1 MSHYTHLT
9 TKEREMIYLL
19 WNQGSSRH
27 YIAKAT
33 GRNVSTISREL
44 QRNRNKGGSYS
55 PSEAEN
61 KYRVRRKA
69 CCRKKKLVN
78 PETRALV
85 QELFLRHQWSPEQIA
100 NRLRYEQNKIQIS
113 FPTIYRGLYAGML
126 EEHKLS
132 HGARGVARKLRHR
145 GKTRHRKGRVE
156 TRGKIK
162 ISNRIEDR
170 PEEANNRSC
179 IGHWEAD
186 TVAGKTGS
194 SCLITLTDRCSRF
207 LLTKRI
213 PKKTSKYVRDGMIEL
228 LQDIPSIKLKSI
240 TPDRGMEFTLHAEIT
255 AALDGIPFFFPRPHA
270 PWERGTN
277 ENTNGL
283 IREYCPKSVDMDSFD
298 AAYFIAF
305 TNEINLRPR
314 KCLGWKSPYEVF
326 FHSPLHLT

>member
-9 TKEREMIYLL
+9 TQEREIIYLF
-19 WNQGSSRH
+19 WNQGESLHS
-27 YIAKAT
+27 IAESV

-44 QRNRNKGGSYS
+44 SRNSSKEGKYS
-55 PSEAEN
+55 PSEAES
-61 KYRVRRKA
+61 KYKARRKSS
-69 CCRKKKLVN
+69 CRKKKLAV
-78 PETRALV
+78 PEVRQLV
-85 QELFLRHQWSPEQIA
+85 QDLFLRHQWSPEQIA
-100 NRLRYEQNKIQIS
+100 YRLRYEQNRIQIS
-113 FPTIYRGLYAGML
+113 YSTIYRGLYAGML

-132 HGARGVARKLRHR
+132 HGERGVARKLRHR
-145 GKTRHRKGRVE
+145 GKTRHHKGLEE

-162 ISNRIEDR
+162 ISNPIEER
-170 PEEANNRSC
+170 PEEAEKRSC

-207 LLTKRI
+207 LLTKHI
-213 PKKTSKYVRDGMIEL
+213 SKKTSKCVRDGMIEL
-228 LQDIPSIKLKSI
+228 LQSIPSVQLKSI
-240 TPDRGMEFTLHAEIT
+240 TPDRGKEFSLHAEISS
-255 AALDGIPFFFPRPHA
+255 ALADVPFYFPHPHA

-283 IREYCPKSVDMDSFD
+283 IREYCPKSVDLDSFN
-298 AAYFIAF
+298 AAFFIAF

-326 FHSPLHLT
+326 FHSMLHLT